1 MKILF
6 VNSCVRDEES
16 RTLELADV
24 LIDQL
29 SKRNPE
35 ANIESVNL
43 MDEDVQ
49 YLNKKM
55 LNERVALTS
64 KRDFSNK
71 MFRYA
76 QTFANADLI
85 IIAAPYWDLS
95 FPAVLKAYFEQ
106 VTVNGIVF
114 RYNENGMPVGLCK
127 ADRLLYVTTSGGYI
141 GNMNYGYDYVK
152 ALCSMYGIKE
162 TRCITAEGLDIIGN
176 DVSALLKDAKAK
188 IPEIL

>member
-1 MKILF
+1 MKTLF
-6 VNSCVRDEES
+6 VNACVRDEES

-29 SKRNPE
+29 LKRNPE
-35 ANIESVNL
+35 AKIESINL
-43 MDEDVQ
+43 IDENIP

-55 LNERVALTS
+55 LNERVALTAKS
-64 KRDFSNK
+64 DFSNK
-71 MFRYA
+71 MFHYA
-76 QTFANADLI
+76 QSFASADQI

-106 VTVNGIVF
+106 VTVNGIAF
-114 RYNENGMPVGLCK
+114 RYKENGIPVGLCK
-127 ADRLLYVTTSGGYI
+127 ADRLFYVTTSGGYI
-141 GNMNYGYDYVK
+141 GNMNCGYDYVK
-152 ALCSMYGIKE
+152 ALCSMYGIQE

-176 DVSALLKDAKAK
+176 DVGAILKDAKAK